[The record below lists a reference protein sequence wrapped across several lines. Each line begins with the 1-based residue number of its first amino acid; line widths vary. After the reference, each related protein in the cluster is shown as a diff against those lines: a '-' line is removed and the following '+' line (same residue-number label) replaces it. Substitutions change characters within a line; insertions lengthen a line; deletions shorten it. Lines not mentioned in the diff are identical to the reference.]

1 MGSDY
6 RNFFS
11 WETALWLA
19 IGGVTAL
26 AVHGADD
33 AIRSALED
41 PEATL
46 TKSLDLNGG
55 AQYGN
60 LAAQVP
66 LAIGWWTIGQAT
78 GSSRGAA
85 VGRDLLRAQIS
96 AMSWTYAIKYAV
108 DRTRPNGDPRSFPS
122 GHASAAFATAMVLQ
136 EHFGWKAGV
145 PAFAMAAYTAASRVG
160 VNQHW
165 ASDVVFGTA
174 VGLASG
180 RTVTIAVRET
190 RLSLGPLAVP
200 GGGGV
205 LVTALR

>member
-1 MGSDY
+1 M
-6 RNFFS
+6 
-11 WETALWLA
+11 
-19 IGGVTAL
+19 TAL
-26 AVHGADD
+26 AVHGADH

-78 GSSRGAA
+78 GSSRGTA

-136 EHFGWKAGV
+136 NHYGWKLGLPMFGAAG
-145 PAFAMAAYTAASRVG
+145 YTAVSRLT
-160 VNQHW
+160 VNKHW
-165 ASDVVFGTA
+165 ASDVTFGA
-174 VGLASG
+174 VIGMISG
-180 RTVTIAVRET
+180 RTVTVRLRGSRFAVQPR
-190 RLSLGPLAVP
+190 AVP
-200 GGGGV
+200 GGGAV
-205 LVTALR
+205 ALTLM